1 MKLRAA
7 AALDAPDIGRVQVET
22 WRSAYRGIVPDEY
35 LAGLSAPERAAWWGE
50 RLADQSGGRFALSAD
65 HRSGELIGFA
75 AAGPERSGHPVYRRE
90 VYAIYVLP
98 SHQRRGVGR
107 ALMQAVAARLAAE
120 RSAAML
126 LWVLEA
132 NAPAPWS
139 VSSRSRSEEQSSRR
153 SPTAGSMSVLC
164 SRARDRV
171 AEW

>member
-1 MKLRAA
+1 
-7 AALDAPDIGRVQVET
+7 
-22 WRSAYRGIVPDEY
+22 
-35 LAGLSAPERAAWWGE
+35 
-50 RLADQSGGRFALSAD
+50 LSAD

-132 NAPAPWS
+132 NAPARRFYATLGGT
-139 VSSRSRSEEQSSRR
+139 VVGEQ
-153 SPTAGSMSVLC
+153 PIEIGGAILKEVAYGWLDVGALLAGAGPG
-164 SRARDRV
+164 R
-171 AEW
+171 